1 MTSSQEATAAGS
13 CDTKRAVAAALA
25 LAALAAVVYLVLG
38 PPGSRRDD
46 VLIGRN
52 AADGRR
58 AAVVENSTESEATE
72 EDEPDPGTETDTPDS
87 DWIPAEEEARKLA
100 ASPVVQALASSK
112 GRRKTS
118 YQSLG
123 ADRNRRFVAAERARR
138 AAPRSELPAWLRS
151 EARRP
156 TPLSASV

>member
-58 AAVVENSTESEATE
+58 ALMIH
-72 EDEPDPGTETDTPDS
+72 G
-87 DWIPAEEEARKLA
+87 
-100 ASPVVQALASSK
+100 
-112 GRRKTS
+112 G
-118 YQSLG
+118 
-123 ADRNRRFVAAERARR
+123 R
-138 AAPRSELPAWLRS
+138 AAL
-151 EARRP
+151 P
-156 TPLSASV
+156 TPCPPPGPTPKQPKYELRGPYTRPAN